1 MPGSAS
7 AGTALGVAKN
17 RTSVAYRLPKI
28 CDIIEWKCR
37 HGPLKD
43 ALMKLF
49 GSA

>member
-17 RTSVAYRLPKI
+17 RTPAAYRLPEI
-28 CDIIEWKCR
+28 CDIIERKCP